1 MMVSQQLDHVV
12 NVYGFISTSISP
24 ITNKL
29 YRMVNQKTLILSF
42 KNDEITTTSSRCWHL
57 WLFIKRYKTY
67 RNQTSYE
74 KKPPCTD
81 LTLQL
86 LIPIRSHDQ
95 CLWLHLYCSKPYNN
109 QTWQNSRPAYTDL
122 TLQVAM
128 RSLQLSHVV
137 NIIGIIFTSISSIT
151 IEMSKAVDQFLLI
164 LPFTNTLRSRDKCPC
179 FIFLSISLITTNFTV
194 TTTSLRWPH
203 FTDGDY
209 ATTTRSRNSGL

>member
-128 RSLQLSHVV
+128 KSLQLSHVV
-137 NIIGIIFTSISSIT
+137 NIIGIIITSIRSIT
-151 IEMSKAVDQFLLI
+151 IEMGKAVDQFLLI
-164 LPFTNTLRSRDKCPC
+164 FPCTNTLRSRDKCLC

-194 TTTSLRWPH
+194 NTTSL
-203 FTDGDY
+203 
-209 ATTTRSRNSGL
+209 

>member
-1 MMVSQQLDHVV
+1 MMVSQQLGHAV

-128 RSLQLSHVV
+128 KSLQLSHVV
-137 NIIGIIFTSISSIT
+137 NIIGIIITSIRSIT
-151 IEMSKAVDQFLLI
+151 IEMGKAVDQFLLI
-164 LPFTNTLRSRDKCPC
+164 FPCTNTLRSRDKCLC

-194 TTTSLRWPH
+194 NTTSL
-203 FTDGDY
+203 
-209 ATTTRSRNSGL
+209 

>member
-86 LIPIRSHDQ
+86 LIPINHMTSV
-95 CLWLHLYCSKPYNN
+95 YGFIF
-109 QTWQNSRPAYTDL
+109 T
-122 TLQVAM
+122 
-128 RSLQLSHVV
+128 VV
-137 NIIGIIFTSISSIT
+137 NPIT
-151 IEMSKAVDQFLLI
+151 TRLGRIADQHTLI
-164 LPFTNTLRSRDKCPC
+164 LPC
-179 FIFLSISLITTNFTV
+179 
-194 TTTSLRWPH
+194 RW
-203 FTDGDY
+203 
-209 ATTTRSRNSGL
+209 R